1 MLSLP
6 ARTTVVEVA
15 PRDGLQSFHRWVDT
29 DTKVAM
35 VNRLSEV
42 GFPVVEVTNFA
53 HPRVIPHLKDA
64 EEVME
69 RITRRPGI
77 VYRAQAPNPR
87 GAHRAVAAKSQEI
100 LGLITASEA
109 YNLKNQN
116 MTLEQ
121 GVTAAIETFRI
132 ADAAHIPFVLAM
144 GMTMWCAYE
153 GRIPESRVLDLVGKL
168 RNGGIKRY
176 YFAGSLGMEDPRHV
190 SSLFRQTLERFPD
203 VEIGFHVHNLS
214 GNGPANIVAALD
226 AGASFIEGAI
236 CGIGGGIMTP
246 TTMGAVGNL
255 ASEDVVHLLNE
266 MGVETGVKTD
276 DVVAA
281 AREIA
286 KLLDIT
292 PQSYVT
298 AAGTRAEILK
308 SAAKNARSHPV

>member
-1 MLSLP
+1 MLTLP

-35 VNRLSEV
+35 VDRLSAV
-42 GFPVVEVTNFA
+42 GFPVIEVTNFA

-64 EEVME
+64 EEVMA
-69 RITRRPGI
+69 RIERRPGI

-87 GAHRAVAAKSQEI
+87 GAQRAVAARAQEI

-121 GVTAAIETFRI
+121 GIAAAIETFRI
-132 ADAAHIPFVLAM
+132 ADAAHTPFVLAV
-144 GMTMWCAYE
+144 GMSMWCAYE
-153 GRIPESRVLDLVGKL
+153 GRIPEERVLDIVGRL
-168 RNGGIKRY
+168 RNGGVRRY

-190 SSLFRQTLERFPD
+190 GGLFRQTLDRYSD
-203 VEIGFHVHNLS
+203 IEIGFHVHNLS
-214 GNGPANIVAALD
+214 GNGPANILAALD
-226 AGASFIEGAI
+226 AGAAFIEGAI

-255 ASEDVVHLLNE
+255 ASEDIVHLLNE
-266 MGVETGVKTD
+266 MGIETGVRTD

-281 AREIA
+281 ARDIA
-286 KLLDIT
+286 ALLDIT
-292 PQSYVT
+292 PHSYVT
-298 AAGTRAEILK
+298 AAGTRAEILER
-308 SAAKNARSHPV
+308 AAHNPRSHPA